1 MKTTSDKT
9 QNRVSAVAIALAVV
23 AVTGV
28 SSPFAK
34 AEDITIADL
43 AGSWQVA

>member
-23 AVTGV
+23 AVTEYQV
-28 SSPFAK
+28 RSQK
-34 AEDITIADL
+34 RKTTIADL